1 MVIMDALLF
10 DLDFSVFLDPQGLP
24 FVALFLHHPLD
35 ALLNRP
41 MIALLGLP
49 VEKNDIPKYP

>member
-1 MVIMDALLF
+1 MDALLF